1 MPRYSHRK
9 EERSFEDIAR
19 AILAIL
25 LLIALGIGGVSGFA
39 SALVG
44 LVGILVTLA
53 IAGGLIFLICKS
65 CLVTRKKL
73 GFSLIIVALLMGLY
87 WNATR
92 IPDQWPTRQA
102 TVMGP
107 IGSGAEKRVRINV
120 GDVFSPKF
128 IEVRGTGIDKLR
140 TGQKL
145 TVWVNPNTSDEY
157 CFEPR
162 KNEAVQS
169 YSLLY
174 FAGMMALG
182 GLVSLFSEK
191 KWLDRSE
198 PFSVLGPVPPDALGA
213 ELWARRSMGMDVA
226 PHAPVVPSAPTIAEQ
241 LAAIDWFQ
249 FEKVVKRILE
259 ADGWRVEHKGG
270 AKADGGV
277 DLVASKPGRTA
288 IIQCKNWHAFQVNV
302 KVVRELLGAKN
313 SAQFQGANEAMLF
326 TFSECT
332 QPTIDFATSN
342 GITIFGADYIRS
354 RIAAIGV
361 DSFPE
366 LLHPEE
372 KYCPKC
378 GAPMVWR
385 ANAAKP
391 FWGCS
396 NYPRTHCHGKIEER

>member
-1 MPRYSHRK
+1 MPRYSRRK

-19 AILAIL
+19 AILAVL

-44 LVGILVTLA
+44 LVSILVTLA

-65 CLVTRKKL
+65 RLVTRKKF

-92 IPDQWPTRQA
+92 IPDQWPEIKA
-102 TVMGP
+102 SVMGP
-107 IGSGAEKRVRINV
+107 IGSGDARVVKINV
-120 GDVFSPKF
+120 GGILSPKF
-128 IEVRGTGIDKLR
+128 IDIRGTGTENLKSGDKIS
-140 TGQKL
+140 
-145 TVWVNPNTSDEY
+145 VWVNPVTHDEFS
-157 CFEPR
+157 FEPR
-162 KNEAVQS
+162 KTDVEQS
-169 YSLLY
+169 FGLLVLACLVG
-174 FAGMMALG
+174 AGG
-182 GLVSLFSEK
+182 IGLLFVDK
-191 KWLDRSE
+191 KWLTQSE
-198 PFSVLGPVPPDALGA
+198 PAPDFGPVPTDALGA
-213 ELWARRSMGMDVA
+213 EQWARRSMGMDI
-226 PHAPVVPSAPTIAEQ
+226 PSQAPVVPSAPTIAER

-277 DLVASKPGRTA
+277 DLVCIKPGRMA
-288 IIQCKNWHAFQVNV
+288 IVQCKHWHAFQVNV

-313 SAQFQGANEAMLF
+313 SAEFKDANEAMLF
-326 TFSECT
+326 TFGECT
-332 QPTIDFATSN
+332 KPTIEFATSN

-366 LLHPEE
+366 LLHPEA

-396 NYPRTHCHGKIEER
+396 TYPRCRGKIEKN

>member
-1 MPRYSHRK
+1 MPRYSRRK

-53 IAGGLIFLICKS
+53 IAGGLIFFICKS
-65 CLVTRKKL
+65 RLVTRKKL

-92 IPDQWPTRQA
+92 IPAQWSEIRA
-102 TVMGP
+102 SVMGP
-107 IGSGAEKRVRINV
+107 MGSGDARVVKINV
-120 GDVFSPKF
+120 GGILSPKF
-128 IEVRGTGIDKLR
+128 IDIRGTGTENLKSGDTIS
-140 TGQKL
+140 
-145 TVWVNPNTSDEY
+145 VWVNPVTRDE
-157 CFEPR
+157 FSLTPQRTKER
-162 KNEAVQS
+162 RS
-169 YSLLY
+169 YW
-174 FAGMMALG
+174 FP
-182 GLVSLFSEK
+182 LFSCLVGIGGIGLLFVDK

-226 PHAPVVPSAPTIAEQ
+226 PHAPVVPSAPTVAER

-259 ADGWRVEHKGG
+259 ADGWAVEHKGG
-270 AKADGGV
+270 AHADGGV
-277 DLVASKPGRTA
+277 DLLASKQERTA
-288 IIQCKNWHAFQVNV
+288 VVQCKHWHKFQV
-302 KVVRELLGAKN
+302 KEPVVRELHGAKN
-313 SAQFQGANEAMLF
+313 SAQFQGASEAMLF
-326 TFSECT
+326 TLSDCT
-332 QPTIDFATSN
+332 QPALVFAQQN
-342 GITIFGADYIRS
+342 NIEIFDGDYIRS

-366 LLHPEE
+366 LLYPEI
-372 KYCPKC
+372 KYCPRC

-385 ANAAKP
+385 TKAIKP

-396 NYPRTHCHGKIEER
+396 NYPRTHCHGKIEEN